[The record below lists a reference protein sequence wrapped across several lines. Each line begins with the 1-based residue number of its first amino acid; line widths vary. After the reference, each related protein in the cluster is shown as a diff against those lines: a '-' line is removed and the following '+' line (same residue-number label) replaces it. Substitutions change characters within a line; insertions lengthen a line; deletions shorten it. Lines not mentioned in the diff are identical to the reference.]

1 MQRHIYDNNRCKT
14 RAVKCPEVK
23 KKILYNRKTRVFLF
37 LRKTG
42 AGAAAPQKN
51 LSART
56 CVLER
61 ASCGAVI
68 LKMSK
73 MHKFV
78 LICKNASR

>member
-23 KKILYNRKTRVFLF
+23 KKILYNRKMRDFLF

-51 LSART
+51 LSAADV
-56 CVLER
+56 CFGADVLRRRDFENEQN
-61 ASCGAVI
+61 AQ
-68 LKMSK
+68 
-73 MHKFV
+73 
-78 LICKNASR
+78 ICFNL